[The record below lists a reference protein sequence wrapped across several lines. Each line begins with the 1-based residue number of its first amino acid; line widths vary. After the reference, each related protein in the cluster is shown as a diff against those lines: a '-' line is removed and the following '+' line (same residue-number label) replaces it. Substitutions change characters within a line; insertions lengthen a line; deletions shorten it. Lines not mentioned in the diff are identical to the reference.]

1 MIVSNSLDYLSQ
13 VTLTSVEPKDI
24 FLSHCSQI
32 SVGELSQSQSAQV
45 SGTGTRDEPLRT
57 SAEEV
62 KSNCMQIST
71 KVRQGSKNKNRCS
84 FAY

>member
-1 MIVSNSLDYLSQ
+1 MVVSNSLDYLSQ
-13 VTLTSVEPKDI
+13 VTLTSAEPKDI

-57 SAEEV
+57 SAEEAKYTV
-62 KSNCMQIST
+62 AQSI
-71 KVRQGSKNKNRCS
+71 
-84 FAY
+84 